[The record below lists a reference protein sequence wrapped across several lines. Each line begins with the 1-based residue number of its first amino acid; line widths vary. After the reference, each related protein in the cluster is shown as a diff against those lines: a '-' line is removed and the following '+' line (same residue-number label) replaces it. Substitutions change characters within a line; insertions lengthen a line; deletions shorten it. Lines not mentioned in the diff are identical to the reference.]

1 MFDFRRLG
9 QKVVQRQET
18 CFIRASDP
26 VEWFRNG
33 HCCTLT
39 TSRNWVLGQEIIC
52 AGSGADLGARV
63 FMVVADDVSGIEAV
77 QVLLVVNQACMYK
90 TFYSA

>member
-1 MFDFRRLG
+1 MVL
-9 QKVVQRQET
+9 RQET

-33 HCCTLT
+33 HYCTLT
-39 TSRNWVLGQEIIC
+39 TSRNWVLGQDIIC

-63 FMVVADDVSGIEAV
+63 FMVVADDVSGVKAV
-77 QVLLVVNQACMYK
+77 QVLLVVNQACMHGR
-90 TFYSA
+90 FYSA